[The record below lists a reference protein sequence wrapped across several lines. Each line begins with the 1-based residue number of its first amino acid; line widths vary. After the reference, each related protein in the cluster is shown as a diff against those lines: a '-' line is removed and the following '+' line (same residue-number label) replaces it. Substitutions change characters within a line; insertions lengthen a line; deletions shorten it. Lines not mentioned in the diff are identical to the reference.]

1 MHQLEMMTTESALDD
16 DKMHQPR
23 VMTNCISLMASMS
36 TVWISM
42 PVMSA
47 LHSIEYA
54 ETVPTSPCPPRM
66 RQVMQY
72 QVKQVE

>member
-1 MHQLEMMTTESALDD
+1 MHQTLMTTAESALNDD
-16 DKMHQPR
+16 NMHQPG

-36 TVWISM
+36 DVWISM

-47 LHSIEYA
+47 LLCIDYA